1 MVDSRVEALWG
12 RFCATLPEGS
22 ELANRY
28 HEAWYFCDNAKD
40 AAELAELVL
49 RGIKTATCGSLWAY
63 EAEGER
69 MPEVGDLS
77 IITDYGG
84 EPLLIIET
92 AAVEVV
98 PFDEVSAEHAYME
111 GEGDR
116 SLAYWRE
123 VHWRVF
129 SRELEAL
136 GLMPSEQMPLVCERF
151 RMTYHG

>member
-40 AAELAELVL
+40 AAEMAGLV
-49 RGIKTATCGSLWAY
+49 RQGTKTATCGSLWAY

-77 IITDYGG
+77 IITDYVGK
-84 EPLLIIET
+84 PVLIIET
-92 AAVEVV
+92 TAVEVV
-98 PFDEVSAEHAYME
+98 PFDEVSAEHAFLE

-116 SLAYWRE
+116 SL

-129 SRELEAL
+129 SRELQAL
-136 GLMPSEQMPLVCERF
+136 GLEPSEQMPLVCERF
-151 RMTYHG
+151 RMVYHG

>member
-1 MVDSRVEALWG
+1 LDSQVEAFWG
-12 RFCATLPEGS
+12 QFCSTLPEGS
-22 ELANRY
+22 DLTKRH

-40 AAELAELVL
+40 AAEMAGLV
-49 RGIKTATCGSLWAY
+49 RQGTKTATCGSLWAY

-77 IITDYGG
+77 IITDYVGK
-84 EPLLIIET
+84 PVLIIET
-92 AAVEVV
+92 TAVEVV
-98 PFDEVSAEHAYME
+98 PFDEVSAEHAYLE

-123 VHWRVF
+123 LHWRVF

-136 GLMPSEQMPLVCERF
+136 GLTPSEQMPLVCERF
-151 RMTYHG
+151 RMIYHA